1 MKIAKV
7 VLVTGA
13 SSGIGRAAAAMLHD
27 KGHIVYGT
35 SRDPGRHQL
44 PWRMIALDV
53 TDDESAA
60 AAMQAVLAEQGRID
74 ALVNNAGLVLAGAVE
89 DTSLDEARRV
99 FETNLF
105 GVLRMARAALPAMR
119 AQRGGVIVNVGS
131 LAGRVG
137 LPFQGLYSASK
148 FALEGLSESLRLE
161 VAGFGVQVVLVAPGD
176 TATSVV
182 DNRLRTEA
190 SGQAASAYAGEF
202 QRVLA
207 RFEAE
212 ERAGSPADGVAARI
226 LDIVEGRAG
235 GPRHV
240 VGPLAQRVLV
250 AARAVIP
257 MRLFQWGLGL
267 YYGLRR

>member
-13 SSGIGRAAAAMLHD
+13 SSGIGHAVAAMLHD

-44 PWRMIALDV
+44 AWRMIALDV
-53 TDDESAA
+53 TDDGSAA

-74 ALVNNAGLVLAGAVE
+74 AVVNNAGLVLAGAVE
-89 DTSLDEARRV
+89 DTAIDEARRV
-99 FETNLF
+99 LETNLL
-105 GVLRMARAALPAMR
+105 GALRMAKAALPAMR
-119 AQRGGVIVNVGS
+119 TQRSGVIVNVGS

-161 VAGFGVQVVLVAPGD
+161 VARFGIRVVLVAPGD
-176 TATSVV
+176 TVTSVV

-190 SGQAASAYAGEF
+190 SGRDASAYAGEF
-202 QRVLA
+202 QQVLA

-212 ERAGSPADGVAARI
+212 ERAGSAADGVASRI
-226 LDIVEGRAG
+226 VGIVEGRAN
-235 GPRHV
+235 GPRYV

-257 MRLFQWGLGL
+257 ARLFQWGLGL